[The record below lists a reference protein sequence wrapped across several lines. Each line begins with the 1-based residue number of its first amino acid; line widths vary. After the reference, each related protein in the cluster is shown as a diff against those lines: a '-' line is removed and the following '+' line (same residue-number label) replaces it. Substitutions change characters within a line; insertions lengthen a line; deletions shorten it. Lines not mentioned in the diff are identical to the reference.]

1 MREVGH
7 KGSFLG
13 TKHTVRHFRTEDYM
27 PSEVI
32 DRDYRQTWL
41 GKGALDVNARAH
53 HRVEELIEAYEPMPL
68 ANDVVREL
76 EAVATRHAKD
86 AGLDQLPELSAQ

>member
-1 MREVGH
+1 
-7 KGSFLG
+7 
-13 TKHTVRHFRTEDYM
+13 M

-32 DRDYRQTWL
+32 DRDYRQTWF

-53 HRVEELIEAYEPMPL
+53 GRVEELIEAYEASPV
-68 ANDVVREL
+68 ADDVVHEL
-76 EAVATRHAKD
+76 EAIATRHAKD